1 MFQRCLICTD
11 LTDGLQRLVTNVKSL
26 RDSGLTEITFLHNV
40 PLWEEGQVPHVNVEE
55 IELAK
60 EKLSPA
66 LAYSSDEVKVN
77 VEVTSGNVADNI
89 LKAVKKYNPD
99 FIMTGTPLRSSLQE
113 SIFGST
119 TMDLTKKVKIPLMIL
134 RPQLISVYTSEEMKI
149 RCRKLN
155 DYWLVPCYDVDNARY
170 LLEQIKF
177 YATEKPSTVKHKYLF
192 LVVIDD
198 VSRSDLIVENS
209 VKDAQQKSEV
219 VKKELESLGLEVEV
233 IVTTGNPLKE
243 TLNVALTH
251 NISAIAIAD
260 DQDGLLDWTVKSFTQ
275 EVLHRSWFP
284 VVFFPFN
291 KSDQK

>member
-11 LTDGLQRLVTNVKSL
+11 LTDGLQRLVSDVKSL
-26 RDSGLTEITFLHNV
+26 ANSGLTEITFLHTV
-40 PLWEEGQVPHVNVEE
+40 PLWEEGQVPRINVEE

-60 EKLSPA
+60 EKLSSA
-66 LAYSSDEVKVN
+66 FAYSDEEVKVN
-77 VEVTSGNVADNI
+77 VEVTSGNIIDNI
-89 LKAVKKYNPD
+89 LKIIKKYKPD
-99 FIMTGTPLRSSLQE
+99 FVITGTPLRSSLQE

-119 TMDLTKKVKIPLMIL
+119 TMDLTKKVQIPVMIL

-149 RCRKLN
+149 RCGKLN
-155 DYWLVPCYDVDNARY
+155 DYWLVPCYDVDSARY
-170 LLEQIKF
+170 LLGQIKF

-192 LVVIDD
+192 LIVIDN
-198 VSRSDLIVENS
+198 VSRSDFIVENS

-243 TLNVALTH
+243 TLKAALTH
-251 NISAIAIAD
+251 DISAIAIAD
-260 DQDGLLDWTVKSFTQ
+260 DQDSLLDWTVKSFTQ